1 MGRFRGGVVTDCR
14 PGGKDE
20 QEPRVLEAMDR
31 MALARLQHQQCSRLA
46 LDDLVGGLNRN
57 AAREHLDQSTFANL
71 VVSNV
76 LSSTKIKHDRSTL
89 RLREKHLRL
98 LPFDGRPPRRVDARL
113 AIDELVRRSGK

>member
-1 MGRFRGGVVTDCR
+1 MS
-14 PGGKDE
+14 K
-20 QEPRVLEAMDR
+20 QPRVLEAMNR
-31 MALARLQHQQCSRLA
+31 MALARLQHQQRSGLA

-76 LSSTKIKHDRSTL
+76 LSSTKIEHDRSTL

-113 AIDELVRRSGK
+113 AINELVRRSGK